1 MKKKTI
7 LYQCGNCGYTSPGML
22 GKCPECG
29 EWNSFTPVQNDPR
42 LSTRV
47 APRAKPVALFEL
59 SDQESHRC
67 PTQLEEVDR
76 VLGGGVVEGSVI
88 LIGGEPGIGKSTLL
102 LQIADALSRHG
113 KVLYASGEESPSQIK
128 LRASRLGI
136 QQDTIFVSFETEIS
150 SLQNLVEE
158 YHPEILIV
166 DSIQTTYTQDI
177 EGTAGSISQIKEST
191 QRLVQLAKKDNVT
204 VFIVG
209 HVTKDGN
216 IAGPKFLEHL
226 VDVVLYLEGDR
237 NGMIRMLRGNKN
249 RFGETGELGIF
260 TMKDKGLFPVKDPSE
275 VFLGKMQTS
284 QSGTII
290 FPSLE
295 GIRTIFLEIQ
305 ALCTQTY
312 TPIPRRVV
320 NGTDLNRTL
329 MLAAILEKRIGQS
342 FIGLDYFVNITGGS
356 RIVDPASDLPIS
368 MALLS
373 SLMNIPL
380 SAKLISFGELGL
392 SGEIRPVMGTEKR
405 IKESLRRHFHP
416 IIIPAGSIEQND
428 VPNQVIEVSH
438 IQEIPSIIKQCCNN
452 SPSEDSCTS

>member
-29 EWNSFTPVQNDPR
+29 EWNSFTPVQNDPL

-47 APRAKPVALFEL
+47 APQAKPVALFEL

-136 QQDTIFVSFETEIS
+136 QQDAIFASFETEIS

-158 YHPEILIV
+158 YHPGILIV
-166 DSIQTTYTQDI
+166 DSIQTTYTQGI

-226 VDVVLYLEGDR
+226 VDVVLYLEGDK

-260 TMKDKGLFPVKDPSE
+260 TMKDKGLFPVQDPSE

-356 RIVDPASDLPIS
+356 RILDPASDLPIS

-380 SAKLISFGELGL
+380 SARLISFGELGL

-416 IIIPAGSIEQND
+416 IIIPAGSFEQND

-438 IQEIPSIIKQCCNN
+438 IQEIPSIIKQKN
-452 SPSEDSCTS
+452 

>member
-1 MKKKTI
+1 
-7 LYQCGNCGYTSPGML
+7 
-22 GKCPECG
+22 
-29 EWNSFTPVQNDPR
+29 
-42 LSTRV
+42 
-47 APRAKPVALFEL
+47 
-59 SDQESHRC
+59 
-67 PTQLEEVDR
+67 
-76 VLGGGVVEGSVI
+76 
-88 LIGGEPGIGKSTLL
+88 
-102 LQIADALSRHG
+102 
-113 KVLYASGEESPSQIK
+113 
-128 LRASRLGI
+128 
-136 QQDTIFVSFETEIS
+136 
-150 SLQNLVEE
+150 
-158 YHPEILIV
+158 
-166 DSIQTTYTQDI
+166 
-177 EGTAGSISQIKEST
+177 
-191 QRLVQLAKKDNVT
+191 
-204 VFIVG
+204 
-209 HVTKDGN
+209 
-216 IAGPKFLEHL
+216 
-226 VDVVLYLEGDR
+226 
-237 NGMIRMLRGNKN
+237 
-249 RFGETGELGIF
+249 
-260 TMKDKGLFPVKDPSE
+260 
-275 VFLGKMQTS
+275 MQTS

>member
-1 MKKKTI
+1 M
-7 LYQCGNCGYTSPGML
+7 SPGIL
-22 GKCPECG
+22 GKCPEC
-29 EWNSFTPVQNDPR
+29 EAWDTFSPVQTAT
-42 LSTRV
+42 STT
-47 APRAKPVALFEL
+47 ASPSLISKPISLKDL
-59 SDQESHRC
+59 SDQKNHRV
-67 PTQLEEVDR
+67 PTHLQEVDR
-76 VLGGGVVEGSVI
+76 VLGGGVVDGSVI

-102 LQIADALSRHG
+102 LQIAEALSHSL

-128 LRASRLGI
+128 LRASRLNI
-136 QQDTIFVSFETEIS
+136 QKENILVTFETEIS
-150 SLQNLVEE
+150 KLQSLVEE
-158 YHPEILIV
+158 YNPGVLIV

-177 EGTAGSISQIKEST
+177 DGTTGSISQIKEST

-226 VDVVLYLEGDR
+226 VDVVLYLEGDK

-260 TMKDKGLFPVKDPSE
+260 SMKEHGLLPIEDPSE
-275 VFLGKMQTS
+275 VFLGKMHES

-320 NGTDLNRTL
+320 NGTDMNRTL

-342 FIGLDYFVNITGGS
+342 FIGCDYFVNITGGS
-356 RIVDPASDLPIS
+356 RIMDPAADLPIS

-373 SLMNIPL
+373 SQMNLPI
-380 SAKLISFGELGL
+380 SSKMISFGEVGL
-392 SGEIRPVMGTEKR
+392 SGEIRPVVGTEKR
-405 IKESLRRHFHP
+405 IKESLRRDFYP
-416 IIIPAGSIEQND
+416 IVVPAGSIEKSLRSKNVQE
-428 VPNQVIEVSH
+428 ISH
-438 IQEIPSIIKQCCNN
+438 IQEITTILKQ
-452 SPSEDSCTS
+452 PL

>member
-7 LYQCGNCGYTSPGML
+7 LYQCSQCGYTSPGML

-29 EWNSFTPVQNDPR
+29 EWNSFEPVQNDP
-42 LSTRV
+42 LHSTTRI
-47 APRAKPVALFEL
+47 APQAKPVALFEL
-59 SDQESHRC
+59 ADQEGHRC
-67 PTQLEEVDR
+67 PTKLEEVDR

-102 LQIADALSRHG
+102 LQIADALSHHG

-136 QQDTIFVSFETEIS
+136 HQDTIFVSFETEIS

-158 YHPEILIV
+158 YSPRILIV

-177 EGTAGSISQIKEST
+177 DGTTGSISQIREST

-226 VDVVLYLEGDR
+226 VDVVLYLEGDK

-260 TMKDKGLFPVKDPSE
+260 TMKDKGLFPVQDPSE
-275 VFLGKMQTS
+275 VFLGKHQNS

-320 NGTDLNRTL
+320 NGTDINRTL

-342 FIGLDYFVNITGGS
+342 FIGMDYFVNITGGT

-373 SLMNIPL
+373 SLMNIPI

-428 VPNQVIEVSH
+428 APDQIIEVSH
-438 IQEIPSIIKQCCNN
+438 IQEIPSIIKQK
-452 SPSEDSCTS
+452 T

>member
-1 MKKKTI
+1 MKKKTTL
-7 LYQCGNCGYTSPGML
+7 LYKCSSCGYISPGIL

-29 EWNSFTPVQNDPR
+29 SWDSFSPVQNVAA
-42 LSTRV
+42 LSDKKTSS
-47 APRAKPVALFEL
+47 ALSSPISLKDL
-59 SDQESHRC
+59 SDQKNHRL
-67 PTQLEEVDR
+67 PTHLAEVDR
-76 VLGGGVVEGSVI
+76 VLGGGVVRGSVI

-102 LQIADALSRHG
+102 LQIAEALSQSI

-128 LRASRLGI
+128 LRANRLNI
-136 QQDTIFVSFETEIS
+136 QQETILVTFETEIA
-150 SLQNLVEE
+150 SLQALVEE
-158 YHPEILIV
+158 HRPGVLIV

-177 EGTAGSISQIKEST
+177 DGTTGSISQIKEST

-226 VDVVLYLEGDR
+226 VDVVLYLEGDK

-260 TMKDKGLFPVKDPSE
+260 SMKEHGLLPIEDPSE
-275 VFLGKMQTS
+275 VFLGKTHAS

-320 NGTDLNRTL
+320 NGTDMNRTL

-342 FIGLDYFVNITGGS
+342 FIGFDYFVNITGGS
-356 RIVDPASDLPIS
+356 RIVDPAADLPIA

-373 SLMNIPL
+373 SHMNLVL
-380 SAKLISFGELGL
+380 SPKMISFGEVGL
-392 SGEIRPVMGTEKR
+392 SGEIRPVVGTEKR
-405 IKESLRRHFHP
+405 IKESLRRDFHP
-416 IIIPAGSIEQND
+416 IIVPAGSMEKSHLPSTVQ
-428 VPNQVIEVSH
+428 EVSH
-438 IQEIPSIIKQCCNN
+438 IQEITNIMKQ
-452 SPSEDSCTS
+452 SS